1 MTHSRDEGDAW
12 KKEPAR
18 AFSDGALA
26 ISITITIMVLEL
38 EVPHGSDMAALKPL
52 LPVFLSYVL
61 SFILLP
67 YGAVL
72 LVAALAYYLL
82 QSLIIAHQGQHSQLA
97 ATFRHDLKGKLSP
110 VFPAL
115 GIALSF
121 FRAWLARCMCVFV
134 ALMWLVPDRRRERV
148 VVEPERSK
156 GKRSGPHSHR
166 AMRSDCG
173 SRPIL

>member
-72 LVAALAYYLL
+72 LVAAWPTTFCKASS
-82 QSLIIAHQGQHSQLA
+82 SLTRDSTRNWPRPSGTI
-97 ATFRHDLKGKLSP
+97 
-110 VFPAL
+110 
-115 GIALSF
+115 
-121 FRAWLARCMCVFV
+121 
-134 ALMWLVPDRRRERV
+134 
-148 VVEPERSK
+148 SK
-156 GKRSGPHSHR
+156 GNSRRSSPRWGL
-166 AMRSDCG
+166 RSRSSVRG
-173 SRPIL
+173 WLGAFAFSWR

>member
-82 QSLIIAHQGQHSQLA
+82 QSLIIAHQGQHSQ
-97 ATFRHDLKGKLSP
+97 
-110 VFPAL
+110 
-115 GIALSF
+115 
-121 FRAWLARCMCVFV
+121 WAR
-134 ALMWLVPDRRRERV
+134 PSGTI
-148 VVEPERSK
+148 SK
-156 GKRSGPHSHR
+156 GNSRRSSPRWGLPS
-166 AMRSDCG
+166 RSSVRG
-173 SRPIL
+173 WLGAFAFSWR